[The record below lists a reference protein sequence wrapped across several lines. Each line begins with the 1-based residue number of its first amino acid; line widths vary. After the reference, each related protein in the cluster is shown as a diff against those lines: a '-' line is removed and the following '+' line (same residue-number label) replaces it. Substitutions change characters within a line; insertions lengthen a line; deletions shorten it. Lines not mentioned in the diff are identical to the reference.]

1 MFLASEEMRIPIR
14 YSGPVVRFSDVHNPV
29 PLPSETTLHGTVR
42 LISATLLEQM
52 HAWQGCEVRLAGRFR
67 RVLDVA
73 VGEEAI
79 VALTTAAVGP
89 GPFHIVL
96 DRLPEVAS
104 WPAGARFALE
114 GDLVRMGPLWLRL
127 GDPPPLWS
135 PRPPWPLR
143 RPRRWA
149 LQHLRKLARLEAERR
164 PSPFAAWLRGGDLP
178 RVRAVRRAWGMG
190 EAALRDAV
198 MAMAGWGAGLT
209 PSGDDFIAGMML
221 ALWSKYAAL
230 TPRAAFLYRVAAPQ
244 TSRLSRAFL
253 RAARDGLADAHWHR
267 LLRALTGGAA
277 TALRRAAAEAFA
289 FGATSGLDMT
299 AGFLFYWL
307 DLEGGDGPSFAP
319 SGHPESS
326 TSL

>member
-1 MFLASEEMRIPIR
+1 MFSPSGEVGLPIR
-14 YSGPVVRFSDVHNPV
+14 YAGPTVRFSGASL
-29 PLPSETTLHGTVR
+29 PLETRLHSTVR
-42 LISATLLEQM
+42 LISSTLFRQM
-52 HAWQGCEVRLAGRFR
+52 RTWQGREVKLVGRFR
-67 RVLDVA
+67 RVLDFT
-73 VGEEAI
+73 VGDGAI
-79 VALTTAAVGP
+79 VALTTMAVGP

-96 DRLPEVAS
+96 DRLPEVTS
-104 WPAGARFALE
+104 WPADAHFMLE

-135 PRPPWPLR
+135 PRPPWSLR
-143 RPRRWA
+143 HPRRWA
-149 LQHLRKLARLEAERR
+149 LRYLRDLARAEAEHR
-164 PSPFAAWLRGGDLP
+164 PSPFAVWLRGGDLP
-178 RVRAVRRAWGMG
+178 RVQALRQAWGMG
-190 EAALRDAV
+190 KAALRGAV
-198 MAMAGWGAGLT
+198 MALAGWGTGLT

-230 TPRAAFLYRVAAPQ
+230 TPRAAFLYHVAAPR
-244 TSRLSRAFL
+244 TTLLSRAFL
-253 RAARDGLADAHWHR
+253 RAARDGLADAHWQR
-267 LLRALTGGAA
+267 LLRALAGGAA